1 MGFHI
6 LTLYETDCLSENT
19 IEVLLNIQNYIRCNL
34 LIDCFYV
41 HMDFILKH
49 IHVLYQYIWIKN
61 IELTMRVYS

>member
-6 LTLYETDCLSENT
+6 LALYETDCLSENT

-49 IHVLYQYIWIKN
+49 IHVHLP
-61 IELTMRVYS
+61 VYMN